1 MKHVV
6 KILSLLVAV
15 STFWLLFCRLQLL
28 LGAIHCWRLPIYFV
42 VSLGCYSLLMV
53 GIGLIQLPTCPKE
66 AVFLQHLIKAK
77 LSYCLVLVLLAVL
90 SVDYVLVCLG
100 AIVILQ
106 DMAEAEDFFCA
117 KGKGLA
123 IGFIFV
129 L

>member
-1 MKHVV
+1 M
-6 KILSLLVAV
+6 
-15 STFWLLFCRLQLL
+15 
-28 LGAIHCWRLPIYFV
+28 
-42 VSLGCYSLLMV
+42 
-53 GIGLIQLPTCPKE
+53 
-66 AVFLQHLIKAK
+66 
-77 LSYCLVLVLLAVL
+77 LVLLAVL

-106 DMAEAEDFFCA
+106 DMAEAEDFFSA